1 MMLRR
6 HPLSTDVL
14 MHAYPIRMSAIIERM
29 KRTVFTAEIVI
40 HNETHQFSCSVIS
53 ERRSGKDRRNGKD
66 RRKGMR
72 SESH

>member
-1 MMLRR
+1 MAKPKEQNCLILRYD
-6 HPLSTDVL
+6 S
-14 MHAYPIRMSAIIERM
+14 
-29 KRTVFTAEIVI
+29 
-40 HNETHQFSCSVIS
+40 ETHQFSCSVIS